1 MEHLAA
7 EGAEQVGDTAEEL
20 NQQQED
26 QVQGESTKDDTEQ
39 KEEGA
44 GEEERD
50 EEKEPKAHRK
60 VYQQKTKYIDM
71 IGVFNIT
78 AKRNHW
84 NTLVLQAVFYIRLE
98 IHWIRKA
105 PVKSESD
112 PSVKKWTR
120 IRPK

>member
-26 QVQGESTKDDTEQ
+26 QQVQAESNKDVPEQ

-50 EEKEPKAHRK
+50 EEKEQNAHRK
-60 VYQQKTKYIDM
+60 VYQQKL
-71 IGVFNIT
+71 
-78 AKRNHW
+78 
-84 NTLVLQAVFYIRLE
+84 NTLIYDWCF
-98 IHWIRKA
+98 
-105 PVKSESD
+105 
-112 PSVKKWTR
+112 
-120 IRPK
+120 